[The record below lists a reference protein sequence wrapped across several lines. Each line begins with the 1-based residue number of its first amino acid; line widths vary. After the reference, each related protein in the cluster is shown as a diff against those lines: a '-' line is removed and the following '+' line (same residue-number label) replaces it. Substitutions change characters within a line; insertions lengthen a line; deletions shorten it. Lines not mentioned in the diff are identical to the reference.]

1 MDMIRLEAHAKI
13 NLSLDVLR
21 RRKDGY
27 HEVRMIMQSLSLC
40 DDIYMEALPGR
51 DEIILEPYGGQKTAA
66 DGADSGEAGTGVHGI
81 SEVPYDG
88 HNLMYKAAKLMRET
102 CGIRDGIRMR
112 LDKRIPTAAGL
123 AGGSSDAAAVLRG
136 MNDLFELHLDE
147 QKLCETGVKIGAD
160 VPYCLMG
167 GTALAEG
174 IGEVL
179 TELPAAPPCRVL
191 LAKPARG
198 VSTKAVYEALCVNE
212 RPAEAHPDI
221 DAVISALQDKN
232 IKKLCARMGNILEL
246 PAVPMA
252 PEVPKLKEAMLELG
266 AMGTLMSGSGPT
278 VFGLFTDNALLENAA
293 VQLRT
298 GAYHDLCDTVIETS
312 FYRITAL

>member
-1 MDMIRLEAHAKI
+1 METIKLEAHAKI
-13 NLSLDVLR
+13 NLSLDVLKR
-21 RRKDGY
+21 REDGY
-27 HEVRMIMQSLSLC
+27 HEVRMVMQSLALC
-40 DDIYMEALPGR
+40 DDVYMEMLPGQ
-51 DEIILEPYGGQKTAA
+51 DKIILEPYKEHMAAANQTGMTAH
-66 DGADSGEAGTGVHGI
+66 SL
-81 SEVPYDG
+81 SEVPFDER
-88 HNLMYKAAKLMRET
+88 NLMYKAAKLMRET
-102 CGIRDGIRMR
+102 FGLKDGVRLH

-136 MNDLFELHLDE
+136 MNELFGLHADE
-147 QKLCETGVKIGAD
+147 ETLAALGVKIGAD

-167 GTALAEG
+167 GTALSEG

-191 LAKPARG
+191 LAKPGCG
-198 VSTKAVYEALCVNE
+198 VSTKAVYEALHVNE
-212 RPAEAHPDI
+212 RPEEAHPDI

-232 IKKLCARMGNILEL
+232 IRRLSARMRNILEL
-246 PAVPMA
+246 STIPLA

-278 VFGLFTDNALLENAA
+278 VFGLFTDNELLGKAA
-293 VQLRT
+293 DALRT
-298 GAYHDLCDTVIETS
+298 GVYRELCDEVIETS